1 MIFVSNLCH
10 ISTSSLVSKVSA
22 RLSRLMFYSRSVREQ
37 SLRGS
42 ILMLSS
48 FLRDYFPLPFWRDK
62 ANPMCL
68 SWKFL
73 RQTLVSHGCNPL
85 LSYAEPNP
93 QGLACHGALHSHMCW
108 LRYPNVTPCC
118 ALPSARPELAGV
130 PPREWHFFEIKTN
143 YLILERVGCVSPLAL

>member
-48 FLRDYFPLPFWRDK
+48 FLRDYFPLLF
-62 ANPMCL
+62 
-68 SWKFL
+68 
-73 RQTLVSHGCNPL
+73 
-85 LSYAEPNP
+85 
-93 QGLACHGALHSHMCW
+93 
-108 LRYPNVTPCC
+108 
-118 ALPSARPELAGV
+118 
-130 PPREWHFFEIKTN
+130 
-143 YLILERVGCVSPLAL
+143 